1 MNYGAPK
8 RVEQI
13 PTRPILNG
21 GPALTLRFANSST
34 TDAAVLYCFLM
45 KIKKINL
52 FTRTYRQIRLAEQ
65 KVFDVSTSRT
75 NWSRVNRVYGMI
87 LSASTNPPVIS
98 VTKAFK
104 TRRRFGADY
113 RKIITIPYRMN
124 EHVISTSGLNRIVR
138 LLTTR
143 WSIYRWRVSVTVVNI
158 HGNFTFG
165 NSGQHA
171 FRVCTEQVS
180 LLKLQRGRL
189 CSHLH
194 LLRNNCVD
202 NSCAMD
208 FAVLLNAFNNLTR
221 RTFDDKSQ
229 LHYQTVWETVFFST
243 RLSSFRTQK
252 PQTAGTEP
260 STYITIR
267 ITLWSANITYRT
279 RTRLRWWVS
288 IEQKNRDISWYTGPP
303 CLSDWWLCS
312 RRCP

>member
-45 KIKKINL
+45 KIKKINI

-138 LLTTR
+138 LLTT
-143 WSIYRWRVSVTVVNI
+143 SIVD
-158 HGNFTFG
+158 
-165 NSGQHA
+165 A
-171 FRVCTEQVS
+171 FPLPSSTSTAILLSEIRANTRSECVPNRLVC
-180 LLKLQRGRL
+180 
-189 CSHLH
+189 
-194 LLRNNCVD
+194 
-202 NSCAMD
+202 
-208 FAVLLNAFNNLTR
+208 
-221 RTFDDKSQ
+221 
-229 LHYQTVWETVFFST
+229 
-243 RLSSFRTQK
+243 
-252 PQTAGTEP
+252 
-260 STYITIR
+260 
-267 ITLWSANITYRT
+267 
-279 RTRLRWWVS
+279 
-288 IEQKNRDISWYTGPP
+288 
-303 CLSDWWLCS
+303 
-312 RRCP
+312 